1 MLYILIFLILHKNI
15 TMNNLLQSN
24 SCINCVNHFQS
35 KCSLHEVTVTPANT
49 CETFTEA

>member
-1 MLYILIFLILHKNI
+1 MLKIIN
-15 TMNNLLQSN
+15 MNNLLQSN
-24 SCINCVNHFQS
+24 SCVNCVNHSQS